1 MASGQLSRA
10 SVGASRGLVFQRS
23 LFIPQRYA
31 SASVSTRRA
40 VQTATGQLSLSDT
53 LRRQSASGYIRVR
66 RASEHLASRA
76 VLPPLLPSSLLTT
89 MGDETTP
96 FTPEQ
101 MAWLLPRLQ
110 PPSSSP
116 AATADGTTPPPRSR
130 AAPALLE
137 ATNHPLQLPPHP
149 QPVSSS
155 WLFRGGMA
163 GRRCESGD
171 QMPCCFH
178 GRRPAGWGAVIWHPP
193 PPSIEWHIRMRYPY
207 V

>member
-40 VQTATGQLSLSDT
+40 VQTATGQLSPSDI
-53 LRRQSASGYIRVR
+53 LRRQSASGYIGVR
-66 RASEHLASRA
+66 RASEHLTSRA

-116 AATADGTTPPPRSR
+116 AATADGTTPPTTVAGGTSATGGDQPSTSAS
-130 AAPALLE
+130 AAPTAGEFILV
-137 ATNHPLQLPPHP
+137 
-149 QPVSSS
+149 VS
-155 WLFRGGMA
+155 RG
-163 GRRCESGD
+163 D
-171 QMPCCFH
+171 
-178 GRRPAGWGAVIWHPP
+178 GWA
-193 PPSIEWHIRMRYPY
+193 
-207 V
+207 